1 MNTQDAPLLTARE
14 LVAGYGEFEVCG
26 PLDLVLD
33 RGDALGIVGLNAA
46 GKSTLLRTLIG
57 RQPPLAGRA
66 SVLGVFTDDTSHI
79 HRRMISAV
87 FDEDAFFDSL
97 TVEEHLQLIASG
109 HDVPVGQE
117 AVERELEFFE
127 LTAARNALPGALSS
141 GQRRRLLLAAGMIRP
156 SELLVLDEPEQRL
169 DPPMRAKLAV
179 RLRARIDD
187 GGAVLLVTHDAI
199 LLTTVVDH
207 CLIVDD
213 GLRFGTAAEGA
224 AAIGGA

>member
-1 MNTQDAPLLTARE
+1 MNTQEAPLLTARE
-14 LVAGYGEFEVCG
+14 LVAGYDEFEVCG
-26 PLDLVLD
+26 PLDLVFC

-57 RQPPLAGRA
+57 RQPPLSGQA

-79 HRRMISAV
+79 HRRLISAV

-109 HDVPVGQE
+109 HDVPDGQE

-127 LTAARNALPGALSS
+127 LSAARNALPGALSS

-187 GGAVLLVTHDAI
+187 GWAVLLVTHDAI
-199 LLTTVVDH
+199 LLTTVVDQ
-207 CLIVDD
+207 CLIVDG
-213 GLRFGTAAEGA
+213 GLRFASAAEGA

>member
-1 MNTQDAPLLTARE
+1 MNTQEAPLLTARE
-14 LVAGYGEFEVCG
+14 LVAGYDEFEVCG
-26 PLDLVLD
+26 PLDLVFC

-57 RQPPLAGRA
+57 RQPPLSGQA

-79 HRRMISAV
+79 HRRLISAV

-109 HDVPVGQE
+109 HDVPDGQE

-127 LTAARNALPGALSS
+127 LSAARNALPGALSS

-187 GGAVLLVTHDAI
+187 GRAVLLVTHDAI
-199 LLTTVVDH
+199 LLTTVVDQ
-207 CLIVDD
+207 CLIVDG
-213 GLRFGTAAEGA
+213 GLRFASAAEGA

>member
-1 MNTQDAPLLTARE
+1 MLTARE
-14 LVAGYGEFEVCG
+14 LVAGYDEFEVCG
-26 PLDLVLD
+26 PLDLVFC

-57 RQPPLAGRA
+57 RQPPLSGQA

-79 HRRMISAV
+79 HRRLISAV

-109 HDVPVGQE
+109 HDVPDGQE

-127 LTAARNALPGALSS
+127 LSAARNALPGALSS

-187 GGAVLLVTHDAI
+187 GRAVLLVTHDAI
-199 LLTTVVDH
+199 LLTTVVDQ
-207 CLIVDD
+207 CLIVDG
-213 GLRFGTAAEGA
+213 GLRFASAAEGA

>member
-1 MNTQDAPLLTARE
+1 MNTQEAPLLTARE
-14 LVAGYGEFEVCG
+14 LVAGYDEFEVCG
-26 PLDLVLD
+26 PLDLVFC

-57 RQPPLAGRA
+57 RQPPLSGQT

-79 HRRMISAV
+79 HRRLISAV

-109 HDVPVGQE
+109 HDVPDGQE

-127 LTAARNALPGALSS
+127 LSAARNALPGALSS

-187 GGAVLLVTHDAI
+187 GRAVLLVTHDAI
-199 LLTTVVDH
+199 LLTTVVDQ
-207 CLIVDD
+207 CLIVDG
-213 GLRFGTAAEGA
+213 GLRFASAAEGA

>member
-1 MNTQDAPLLTARE
+1 MDTQDAPLLTARE

-26 PLDLVLD
+26 PLDLVFD

-57 RQPPLAGRA
+57 RQPPLAGTA

-109 HDVPVGQE
+109 HEVPDGQE

-127 LTAARNALPGALSS
+127 LTTARHALPGALSS

-207 CLIVDD
+207 CLIVDE
-213 GLRFGTAAEGA
+213 GLRFATAAEGA